1 MLEIESNE
9 GSFMK
14 FGRVING
21 NKLVFLYEYN
31 AEDKINTQDDEYS
44 EFIRFQI
51 EQSVEEFNYSDNELI
66 NTNAVFSKSCF
77 CPYPDN
83 IENDVAPKGSISG
96 KKISETEWDITLDVI
111 FYGEDQKNISTIFK
125 LEK

>member
-51 EQSVEEFNYSDNELI
+51 EQSVEEFNYSDNELMDT
-66 NTNAVFSKSCF
+66 NTVFSKSCF
-77 CPYPDN
+77 
-83 IENDVAPKGSISG
+83 
-96 KKISETEWDITLDVI
+96 L
-111 FYGEDQKNISTIFK
+111 KNP
-125 LEK
+125 